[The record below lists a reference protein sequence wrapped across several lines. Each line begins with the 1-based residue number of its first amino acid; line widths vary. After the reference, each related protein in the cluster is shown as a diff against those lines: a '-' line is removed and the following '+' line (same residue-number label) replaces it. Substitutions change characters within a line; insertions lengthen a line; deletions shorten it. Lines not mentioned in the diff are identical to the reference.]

1 MTTAD
6 GRPLIAVTM
15 GEPAGVGAEVIA
27 RALADPTIWE
37 VCIPVVL
44 GHRALLDRAARAQ
57 SLDVAFVD
65 AEAPSP
71 DATPGAIPVLEGR
84 RFDASA
90 VTPGKPSPDTAPAVI
105 GWIGT
110 AVRLALEGRVGA
122 ITTGPIDKSVLHRAG
137 FAFPGHTEFLGSLCG
152 VENPVMMFSS
162 PRLRVFLATIHERL
176 AEVPARLER
185 VDLVALIRLADQALR
200 NDFGLAA
207 PRLAVA
213 ALNPHGGEGGMF
225 GDEEARFIGPAVER
239 ARREGID
246 ARGPLPADS
255 LFFHVLQGDWDA
267 VIAMYH
273 DQGLIPLKMDG
284 FMDAVNVT
292 VGLPIV
298 RTSVDH
304 GTAYDLAGTGRAD
317 PSSLV
322 QALRLAALIARNRAK
337 KAP

>member
-1 MTTAD
+1 
-6 GRPLIAVTM
+6 M
-15 GEPAGVGAEVIA
+15 GEPAGVGPEVVA
-27 RALADPTIWE
+27 RALADASIWE
-37 VCIPVVL
+37 VCVPVVL
-44 GHRALLDRAARAQ
+44 GQTELLNRAARAR
-57 SLDVAFVD
+57 SLAVSFVD
-65 AEAPSP
+65 AGAPSR
-71 DATPGAIPVLEGR
+71 DATSNAIPVLEGR

-90 VTPGKPSPDTAPAVI
+90 VTPGKPVPGTAPAVI
-105 GWIGT
+105 AWIES
-110 AVRLALEGRVGA
+110 AVRLALEGRVDA
-122 ITTGPIDKSVLHRAG
+122 ITTGPIDKSVLHGAG

-152 VENPVMMFSS
+152 VANPVMMFAS

-176 AEVPARLER
+176 ADVPARLER
-185 VDLVALIRLADQALR
+185 VDLAGLIRLADRTLR
-200 NDFGLAA
+200 VDFGLPA

-225 GDEEARFIGPAVER
+225 GDEEARFLRPAVEE

-246 ARGPLPADS
+246 AHGPLPADS
-255 LFFHVLQGDWDA
+255 LFFHALRGSWDA

-317 PSSLV
+317 PGSLV
-322 QALRLAALIARNRAK
+322 SALRLAAIIAVNRAK

>member
-1 MTTAD
+1 
-6 GRPLIAVTM
+6 M
-15 GEPAGVGAEVIA
+15 GEPAGVGPEVIA
-27 RALADPTIWE
+27 RALAEASVWDAC
-37 VCIPVVL
+37 VPVVL
-44 GHRALLDRAARAQ
+44 GHTDVLERAARAQ
-57 SLDVAFVD
+57 SLDVAFTD
-65 AEAPSP
+65 AAAPDR
-71 DATPGAIPVLEGR
+71 DATPRAIPVLEGHG
-84 RFDASA
+84 FDASA
-90 VTPGKPSPDTAPAVI
+90 VTPGKPVPGTARAVI
-105 GWIGT
+105 GWIET
-110 AVRLALEGRVGA
+110 AVRLALEGRVDA

-137 FAFPGHTEFLGSLCG
+137 FAFPGHTELLGSLCG
-152 VENPVMMFSS
+152 VANPVMMFSS
-162 PRLRVFLATIHERL
+162 PRLRVILATIHERL
-176 AEVPARLER
+176 ADVPARLEH
-185 VDLVALIRLADQALR
+185 VDLAGLIRLADGSLR
-200 NDFGLAA
+200 RDFGLVA

-213 ALNPHGGEGGMF
+213 ALNPHGGEAGMF
-225 GDEEARFIGPAVER
+225 GDEETRLIGPAVEA

-255 LFFHVLQGDWDA
+255 LFFHVLQGGFDA

-284 FMDAVNVT
+284 FMEAVNVT

-322 QALRLAALIARNRAK
+322 QALRLAAIIASNRAK

>member
-1 MTTAD
+1 
-6 GRPLIAVTM
+6 M
-15 GEPAGVGAEVIA
+15 GEPAGVGPEVIA
-27 RALADPTIWE
+27 RALAEASIWDAC
-37 VCIPVVL
+37 VPVVL
-44 GHRALLDRAARAQ
+44 GHTALLNRAARAQ
-57 SLDVAFVD
+57 SLAVSFVD
-65 AEAPSP
+65 AEAPSR
-71 DATPGAIPVLEGR
+71 DTTPNAIPVLDGR

-105 GWIGT
+105 AWIES
-110 AVRLALEGRVGA
+110 ALRLALEGVVDA

-137 FAFPGHTEFLGSLCG
+137 FAFPGHTELLGSLCG
-152 VENPVMMFSS
+152 VSNPVMMFAS

-176 AEVPARLER
+176 ADVPARLEQ
-185 VDLVALIRLADQALR
+185 VDLVGLIRLADGSLR
-200 NDFGLAA
+200 RDFGLET

-213 ALNPHGGEGGMF
+213 ALNPHGGEAGMF
-225 GDEEARFIGPAVER
+225 GDEEARLIGPAVEA

-255 LFFHVLQGDWDA
+255 LFFHVLRGAYDA

-322 QALRLAALIARNRAK
+322 EALRLAALIATNRAK

>member
-1 MTTAD
+1 MK
-6 GRPLIAVTM
+6 PLIAITM
-15 GEPAGVGAEVIA
+15 GEPAGVGPEVIA
-27 RALADPTIWE
+27 RALSDASIWDAC
-37 VCIPVVL
+37 VPLVL
-44 GHRALLDRAARAQ
+44 GHTDLLNRAARAQ
-57 SLDVAFVD
+57 SLDLGFVD
-65 AEAPSP
+65 ADAPAR
-71 DATPGAIPVLEGR
+71 DAAPRAIPVLEGR
-84 RFDASA
+84 RFDAAA
-90 VTPGKPSPDTAPAVI
+90 VTPGKPTPDTARAVI
-105 GWIGT
+105 GWIET
-110 AVRLALEGRVGA
+110 AVRLALARKVDA

-152 VENPVMMFSS
+152 VANPVMMFSS

-185 VDLVALIRLADQALR
+185 VDLAALIRLADETLR
-200 NDFGLAA
+200 RDFGLAT

-225 GDEEARFIGPAVER
+225 GDEEARFIRPAVEL
-239 ARREGID
+239 ARREGIE
-246 ARGPLPADS
+246 AHGPLPADS
-255 LFFHVLQGDWDA
+255 LFFHVLQGAYDA

-317 PSSLV
+317 PSSLL
-322 QALRLAALIARNRAK
+322 QALRLAGLIAANRAK
-337 KAP
+337 

>member
-1 MTTAD
+1 VK
-6 GRPLIAVTM
+6 PLIAITM
-15 GEPAGVGAEVIA
+15 GEPAGVGPEVIA
-27 RALADPTIWE
+27 RALAEASIWDAC
-37 VCIPVVL
+37 VPVVL
-44 GHRALLDRAARAQ
+44 GHGSLLNRAARAQ
-57 SLDVAFVD
+57 SLAVSFVD
-65 AEAPSP
+65 AEAPSR
-71 DATPGAIPVLEGR
+71 DATPEAIPVLEGR
-84 RFDASA
+84 RFDAAA
-90 VTPGKPSPDTAPAVI
+90 VSPGKPSPDTAPAVI
-105 GWIGT
+105 GWIET
-110 AVRLALEGRVGA
+110 SVRLALAREVDA
-122 ITTGPIDKSVLHRAG
+122 ITTGPIDKAVLHRAG

-162 PRLRVFLATIHERL
+162 SRLRVFLATIHERL
-176 AEVPARLER
+176 ADVPARLEH
-185 VDLVALIRLADQALR
+185 VDLTGLIRLADRSLR
-200 NDFGLAA
+200 VDFGLPA

-225 GDEEARFIGPAVER
+225 GDEEARFIRPAVEA

-246 ARGPLPADS
+246 AWGPLPADS
-255 LFFHVLQGDWDA
+255 LFFHALRGAYEA

-317 PSSLV
+317 AGSLV
-322 QALRLAALIARNRAK
+322 QALRLAALIASNRAK

>member
-1 MTTAD
+1 MK
-6 GRPLIAVTM
+6 PLIAITM
-15 GEPAGVGAEVIA
+15 GEPAGVGPEVVA
-27 RALADPTIWE
+27 RALADPAIQE
-37 VCIPVVL
+37 ALAPVVL
-44 GHRALLDRAARAQ
+44 GHTELLNRAARAQ
-57 SLDVAFVD
+57 SLDVGFVD
-65 AEAPSP
+65 AGEPTRDGNP
-71 DATPGAIPVLEGR
+71 KAIPVIEGR
-84 RFDASA
+84 RFDAA
-90 VTPGKPSPDTAPAVI
+90 VVTPGKPTPDTARAVI
-105 GWIGT
+105 GWIET
-110 AVRLALEGRVGA
+110 AVRLALAKQVDA
-122 ITTGPIDKSVLHRAG
+122 ITTGPIDKEVLHRAG

-176 AEVPARLER
+176 ADVPARLER
-185 VDLVALIRLADQALR
+185 VDLAGLIRLADRTLR
-200 NDFGLAA
+200 VDFGLPA

-225 GDEEARFIGPAVER
+225 GDEEARFIRPAVEA

-255 LFFHVLQGDWDA
+255 LFFHALRGAYEA

-304 GTAYDLAGTGRAD
+304 GTAYDLAGTGRAN
-317 PSSLV
+317 PGSLI
-322 QALRLAALIARNRAK
+322 QALRLAALIASNRAK
-337 KAP
+337 KAS